1 MRMVPEM
8 PGRTAQSRAG
18 NRPRPQHIQA
28 AAAQSTTRKW
38 QSGGASQK
46 CITIKWVCQG
56 WMTRH
61 EHADAHYS
69 RHQNRSGN
77 ASTSIEQSPQ
87 KTASMAG
94 AMTRLLMA
102 AAMFTPT
109 MVFTTSC
116 RNAGIHVGLRRHG
129 VALALFNDFVQ
140 LSSVQP
146 YAPALRAVIDFDV
159 LAMAHRKLNGFAS
172 GALHEDSFL

>member
-1 MRMVPEM
+1 
-8 PGRTAQSRAG
+8 
-18 NRPRPQHIQA
+18 
-28 AAAQSTTRKW
+28 
-38 QSGGASQK
+38 
-46 CITIKWVCQG
+46 
-56 WMTRH
+56 
-61 EHADAHYS
+61 
-69 RHQNRSGN
+69 
-77 ASTSIEQSPQ
+77 
-87 KTASMAG
+87 MAG

-146 YAPALRAVIDFDV
+146 YAPALRAVLFLGFLGVV
-159 LAMAHRKLNGFAS
+159 LAKLTGFES
-172 GALHEDSFL
+172 GDLHEDSFLCYDGVNSAHQTLKLH